1 MSGYQSETIEHLSAA
16 LAAAQGVMK
25 AAAFNRINPHFKNRY
40 ADLASVLEAIRD
52 PFAKN
57 GLSITQ
63 TTHLMNGADFV
74 LRTTLR
80 HASGQWVASE
90 YPLPRNAKPQ
100 ELGSALTYARRYTLS
115 AIAGTAGEEDDDGQA
130 ASASAPVAKMTQAQ
144 VKEIEKLIATVPE
157 DRLAEL
163 SDKIDKFYFGRHG
176 VNNISDLPATE
187 AINLKRSI
195 EKFKTTCDGGGN

>member
-1 MSGYQSETIEHLSAA
+1 VSGYQSETIEHLSAA

-63 TTHLMNGADFV
+63 TTHLNGSGFV

-90 YPLPRNAKPQ
+90 YPLPHNAKPQ

-115 AIAGTAGEEDDDGQA
+115 AIAGTAGDEDDDGQA

-157 DRLAEL
+157 DRLADL
-163 SDKIDKFYFGRHG
+163 SDRIDKFYFGRHG
-176 VNNISDLPATE
+176 VNNIGDLPATE

-195 EKFKTTCDGGGN
+195 EKFKAACNGS